1 MKNTQKKKLNKI
13 RCETEPSNSLE
24 FNTNSKKQEFLYSH
38 KSSLEILLGVIK
50 KAQISYL
57 TNISSKNDKKLNK
70 KNLKELL
77 SETYENL
84 DSMLKEQKTKINYL
98 ELQLSKQKSFIQD
111 HLFFEGKN
119 GKNKSKKYE
128 FQNLKNEIEQLK
140 NLNFQ
145 AKNDIRFLD
154 YKIIKTENDL
164 QIDLSK
170 INMYRDIKEINC
182 EQPKYYPIITRI
194 LYRENIETKKH
205 FKFVVSAKQYQNNE
219 IERVHQNLEQLK
231 HFIYNKNHGYDN
243 NYIKS
248 EDIIPEDSKEY
259 TKSITLNNL
268 NKTLNETINKLMNAN
283 NINTNIYNMDNEEG
297 FKSDNSSSD
306 SIGENIRNIN
316 KKEEKKLNNYI
327 NLNMNINLNINFDKI
342 YNYTDNIKYN
352 TDREVKSQ
360 EKISPGTK
368 GKKIFG
374 STGSLPYLII
384 KSINEETKSTNNNIK
399 KDEIYNSKN
408 QSDISK
414 GITSEKFNKL
424 FK

>member
-98 ELQLSKQKSFIQD
+98 ELQLSKQKSYIQD

-231 HFIYNKNHGYDN
+231 HFIY
-243 NYIKS
+243 
-248 EDIIPEDSKEY
+248 
-259 TKSITLNNL
+259 
-268 NKTLNETINKLMNAN
+268 
-283 NINTNIYNMDNEEG
+283 
-297 FKSDNSSSD
+297 
-306 SIGENIRNIN
+306 
-316 KKEEKKLNNYI
+316 KK
-327 NLNMNINLNINFDKI
+327 
-342 YNYTDNIKYN
+342 
-352 TDREVKSQ
+352 
-360 EKISPGTK
+360 
-368 GKKIFG
+368 
-374 STGSLPYLII
+374 
-384 KSINEETKSTNNNIK
+384 
-399 KDEIYNSKN
+399 
-408 QSDISK
+408 
-414 GITSEKFNKL
+414 
-424 FK
+424 